1 MNTGPNGELLSPK
14 AAAHV
19 ATFASNLFRI
29 TSTSKDAQHLPR
41 ALRESVLI
49 RDQEMVIPRSEAYDI
64 HMFEVMQPVE
74 YRTAPTLET
83 VTGSGYQGP
92 AVGSMIWAKHVVTHF
107 RDNGYH
113 VEMVHCAG
121 GWLPICAEN
130 GEFLRAVHPDMEP
143 TLHKV
148 IWRNGVALRCSS
160 DPNERMPPGR
170 KEACTE
176 GEIIVIDAF
185 VTDPNSGQ
193 RMAHS
198 SSAGGWLPT
207 TASNGGATLELTD
220 PEEMTFLNLRVLDP
234 MGTVRWMSNKYIR
247 PEQRRKDVD
256 PDAFERPRD
265 CPVHRMVW
273 WVPRVDDG
281 DQTWRIRSDDAQL
294 ALQLKGMKTLND
306 VATASLELRRKWLR
320 HELEQRQLSMHSSGG
335 PVKIWVRR
343 ESLLDDL
350 VSAFS
355 KLSPYDFNRQFLY
368 AIKNE
373 TDFTLDVGGVSREV
387 YLLAQQQ
394 LFNPDFGL
402 FMASEGSDLAY
413 MVNPNSGTIHPNHL
427 NLFKLAGQIFGKMM
441 LDGMYIQIH
450 FVVPMYKFLLR
461 LQPTMS
467 DLESVD
473 HETYDSL
480 KWMMDNDITDI
491 LYETFSVETK
501 DAFSEDR
508 VIHDLMPGG
517 REEEVDNG
525 NKMEYIRQRLSYILC
540 TRVEH
545 QRVAFASGLFS
556 IIPSE
561 LLSVFTFR
569 ELELLAC
576 GVSSID
582 VDDWEKNTVYRS
594 TNAQHQVV
602 KWFWQCV
609 REFNDEQRCKLLQFT
624 TGTTNLPVEGFA
636 GLQSA
641 RGVSRLF
648 QVTLVPTTNPPGQP
662 TSPLPRAHTCFNT
675 IDLPAY
681 PNRQEMM
688 NVLSMVIELEATG
701 FEMDE

>member
-1 MNTGPNGELLSPK
+1 MSPGPDGELLSPK

-19 ATFASNLFRI
+19 ATFASKLFHK
-29 TSTSKDAQHLPR
+29 TSHSKDAEHLPR
-41 ALRESVLI
+41 ALRESVII
-49 RDQEMVIPRSEAYDI
+49 RDEEMSIPRSQAYDI
-64 HMFEVMQPVE
+64 NLFEVLQAVE

-83 VTGSGYQGP
+83 VAGSGYQGP
-92 AVGSMIWAKHVVTHF
+92 AVGSRVWAKHVVTHF
-107 RDNGYH
+107 RDDGNH

-121 GWLPICAEN
+121 GWLPISVGNDEM
-130 GEFLRAVHPDMEP
+130 LRGCNPTMQP
-143 TLHKV
+143 TLYKV
-148 IWRNGVALRCSS
+148 VWAGGVGLRCSS
-160 DPNERMPPGR
+160 DPNERMPAGR
-170 KEACTE
+170 KEACNE
-176 GEIIVIDAF
+176 NEIIVIDAM

-193 RMAHS
+193 RMAHA

-207 TASNGGATLELTD
+207 STQDGSATLEEAD
-220 PEEMTFLNLRVLDP
+220 PEDMNFLNLRVLDP
-234 MGTVRWMSNKYIR
+234 TGTVRWMSNKYIR
-247 PEQRRKDVD
+247 PEVRKPEVD
-256 PDAFERPRD
+256 PDAFVRPKD

-273 WVPRVDDG
+273 WVPREDDG
-281 DQTWRIRSDDAQL
+281 KQTWRIRSDDAQL
-294 ALQLKGMKTLND
+294 ALQMKGYKTLND
-306 VATASLELRRKWLR
+306 ISGASLDLRRKWLR
-320 HELEQRQLSMHSSGG
+320 HELEQRQLSMHATGG

-343 ESLLDDL
+343 DSLLDDL

-355 KLSPYDFNRQFLY
+355 KLSAFDFNRQFLY

-427 NLFKLAGQIFGKMM
+427 NLFKLAGQIFGKMI
-441 LDGMYIQIH
+441 LDGLYVNIH
-450 FVVPMYKFLLR
+450 FIVPMYKFLLR
-461 LQPTMS
+461 LPPTMS

-473 HETYDSL
+473 HETYGSL

-491 LYETFSVETK
+491 LFETFSVETK
-501 DAFSEDR
+501 DAFGDD
-508 VIHDLMPGG
+508 VVHDLQPNG
-517 REEEVDNG
+517 RDEEVDND
-525 NKMEYIRQRLSYILC
+525 NKIDYIKKRLSYTLC

-556 IIPSE
+556 VIPSE
-561 LLSVFTFR
+561 LLSVFSFR

-576 GVSSID
+576 GVSKVD

-602 KWFWQCV
+602 RWFWECIH
-609 REFNDEQRCKLLQFT
+609 EFNDEQRCKLLQFT

-648 QVTLVPTTNPPGQP
+648 QVTLVATTNTPGQP

-681 PNRQEMM
+681 PNKEEMM
-688 NVLSMVIELEATG
+688 HILSMVIELEATG